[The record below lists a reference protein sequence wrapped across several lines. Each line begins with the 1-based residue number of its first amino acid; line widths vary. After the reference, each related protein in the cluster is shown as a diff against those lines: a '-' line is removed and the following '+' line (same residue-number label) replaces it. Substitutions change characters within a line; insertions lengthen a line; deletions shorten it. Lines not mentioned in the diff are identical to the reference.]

1 MRNFLAILQSPVIQN
16 VLAWIYALSATL
28 MSIFLQSLKSLV
40 VSILL
45 VVFFMVGD
53 FLAGIF
59 ASRKAKERKK
69 RKQIESSK
77 LRWSA
82 AKYAIYVFAF
92 IGTLVAGILIHTVY
106 CFNEGIEVTSKSYIL
121 SWTLSFLMGQMIFI
135 TWIEAI
141 SIVENLRLVYPD
153 DKFLKGLH
161 YVLLVDFGKLIP
173 HFSKFLKEEKSKELD
188 KINNTEEH
196 EETINHP

>member
-1 MRNFLAILQSPVIQN
+1 MRYFLNVVQN
-16 VLAWIYALSATL
+16 PICQNILAWIYALCAAL
-28 MSIFLQSLKSLV
+28 MSIFFESLRSLV
-40 VSILL
+40 VSIAL
-45 VVFFMVGD
+45 VVFFMIGD
-53 FLAGIF
+53 FFTGIF
-59 ASRKAKERKK
+59 ASKKAKERKK

-82 AKYAIYVFAF
+82 AKYAIYVFF
-92 IGTLVAGILIHTVY
+92 VLGTLIAGILIHAIY
-106 CFNEGIEVTSKSYIL
+106 CFNDGLEITTKSYIL
-121 SWTLSFLMGQMIFI
+121 NWTLTFLIAQMIFI

-188 KINNTEEH
+188 KISNTEEN